1 VRQVRKRCPDVFR
14 RIYSIAANTFRET
27 IRNKIL
33 YAILAFA
40 LFVIGMTFFLADL
53 SVGDFARIIADVGL
67 ASIHVFGVIMAI
79 FLGITLISNE
89 VDRRTIYI
97 ILSKPVRRHEFV
109 LGKTLGLSFTLA
121 LTTLAMAIVLFFV
134 HLGYQFGG
142 RAEPGIFIA
151 SAGIYMELVLL
162 TCLASLFSAFTTPVL
177 SAIFTISLFL
187 VGHLTNY
194 LYAVGN
200 QSNVAVVRW
209 GGRILYYLLPNLENF
224 NWKNEVAYGGV
235 RSLSIAGCAA
245 GYLAC
250 YAACVLCVSCLLF
263 SRKDFK

>member
-1 VRQVRKRCPDVFR
+1 MGR
-14 RIYSIAANTFRET
+14 RILSIAANTFRET

-79 FLGITLISNE
+79 FLGINLISNE
-89 VDRRTIYI
+89 VDRKTIYI
-97 ILSKPVRRHEFV
+97 ILSKPVRRHEFI

-121 LTTLAMAIVLFFV
+121 LTTLAMTTVLFFV
-134 HLGYQFGG
+134 HLVYQYGG

-162 TCLASLFSAFTTPVL
+162 TCIASLFSTFTTPVL

-187 VGHLTNY
+187 VGHLMNY
-194 LYAVGN
+194 LHAVGD
-200 QSNVAVVRW
+200 QSKIPGVRW
-209 GGRILYYLLPNLENF
+209 GSRVLFYLLPNLENF
-224 NWKNEVAYGGV
+224 NWKNEVAYGAL
-235 RSLSIAGCAA
+235 RSASVLGWAA
-245 GYLAC
+245 GYLVT
-250 YAACVLCVSCLLF
+250 YAACVLFLSCLLF
-263 SRKDFK
+263 ARKDFK

>member
-1 VRQVRKRCPDVFR
+1 MVR
-14 RIYSIAANTFRET
+14 RILSIAANTFRET

-40 LFVIGMTFFLADL
+40 LFIIGMTYFLADL

-79 FLGITLISNE
+79 FLGISLVSNE
-89 VDRRTIYI
+89 VDRKTIYI
-97 ILSKPVRRHEFV
+97 ILSKPVRRFEFI

-121 LTTLAMAIVLFFV
+121 LTTLAMATVLFLIHFAYR
-134 HLGYQFGG
+134 HGG
-142 RAEPGIFIA
+142 RTEPGIFIA
-151 SAGIYMELVLL
+151 SAGIFMELVLL
-162 TCLASLFSAFTTPVL
+162 TCLASLFSTFTTPVL

-187 VGHLTNY
+187 LGHLTNY
-194 LYAVGN
+194 LQVLGN
-200 QSNVAVVRW
+200 QSKVAAVKW
-209 GGRILYYLLPNLENF
+209 GSLALFYLLPNLENF
-224 NWKNEVAYGGV
+224 NWKNEVAYGEL
-235 RSLSIAGCAA
+235 RSLSVLGWAS

-250 YAACVLCVSCLLF
+250 YAACVLCLSCLLF